1 MIILEV
7 NENDKEFAKQ
17 QIEAFKKIDAG
28 SWRYSNVIA
37 WRGIVCEMVAGKWF
51 ENNFTVEKSVKGL
64 DNSGIV
70 DECDMLKGICLFM
83 KQILNQKIQGRR
95 HKRLKIEFIESMLVL
110 LSEIIINSKKI
121 EIKSATKNYFKYMM
135 PKIHDV
141 RDKPKDIY
149 IGVKYNET
157 VEPNQVIILGYIKH
171 SEILK
176 YPIKQ
181 NKGAPYYEVP
191 LSKLLPI
198 NQKKFS

>member
-1 MIILEV
+1 MLILRVTEK
-7 NENDKEFAKQ
+7 DKQFAKQ
-17 QIEAFKKIDAG
+17 QIDAFKIIDAG
-28 SWRYSNVIA
+28 SWRYTNVEA

-51 ENNFTVEKSVKGL
+51 ESNFTIEKSVKGL

-70 DECDMLKGICLFM
+70 DDCDM
-83 KQILNQKIQGRR
+83 
-95 HKRLKIEFIESMLVL
+95 
-110 LSEIIINSKKI
+110 IINSKKV
-121 EIKSATKNYFKYMM
+121 EIKSATKNYFKYLM

-157 VEPNQVIILGYIKH
+157 VEPNQEHILGYIKRQ
-171 SEILK
+171 EILK
-176 YPIKQ
+176 YPVKQ

-198 NQKKFS
+198 NQNTFS